1 MAISANRKFLYAA
14 LEGATVA
21 DTDPSRRLVFQFSTR
36 SRAFTGRVLQYRT
49 EAPGNLVSDM
59 AALDNRH
66 LVVIERDAGSG
77 LNAIFRR
84 TYLVDLRRAD
94 SAGFV
99 KKTLL
104 VDLASIP
111 DPDLI
116 SLPAIHSGDVGLGNP
131 FRVTCES
138 VEAVHP
144 IPGRRL
150 LVGCDNNFPNS
161 GRNPGLPD
169 DNEFI
174 VVAAPGLPCRD

>member
-1 MAISANRKFLYAA
+1 MAISPNRKFLYAA

-21 DTDPSRRLVFQFSTR
+21 DTNQSRRYVFEFSTR

-49 EAPGNLVSDM
+49 EAPANMVSDM
-59 AALDNRH
+59 AALDNDH
-66 LVVIERDAGSG
+66 LVVLERDGGSG
-77 LNAIFRR
+77 VKALFRR
-84 TYLVDLRRAD
+84 AYLVDLRHTD
-94 SAGFV
+94 TAGFL

-116 SLPAIHSGDVGLGNP
+116 SLPATHPGDVGLGDP

-144 IPGRRL
+144 IRRGRL
-150 LVGCDNNFPNS
+150 LIGCDNNFPNS

-174 VVAAPGLPCRD
+174 VVARQGLPSQG